1 MLQKQKSAMAPST
14 PTAPPRK
21 ASREHRRLQLIE
33 ATIETIAAL
42 GYSRT
47 TLTAVAKTAKLSHGL
62 VNFHFDTK
70 DKLLAE
76 TLLHLAA
83 EYRANWLAALA
94 GADPSPAAQVGAML
108 RADFAPAICTP
119 AKLSAWCAYWGEA
132 QSRPL
137 YQKSCESKDLERIRV
152 LQTICKKLISEGGY
166 QLDPDRVARV
176 LRVTLEGVWLDMM
189 TLSKPYARAEAMRT
203 VFTCAAAFF
212 PQHFDGGGV
221 VTPAKRIRRK

>member
-1 MLQKQKSAMAPST
+1 MLRKPKSATTPVAP
-14 PTAPPRK
+14 PAPPRK

-33 ATIETIAAL
+33 ATIETIAEL

-83 EYRANWLAALA
+83 EYRANWMAALA
-94 GADPSPAAQVGAML
+94 GADTAPAAQLGAML

-137 YQKSCESKDLERIRV
+137 YQKSCESKDLERIKV
-152 LQTICKKLISEGGY
+152 IQTICKKLISDGGY
-166 QLDPDRVARV
+166 RLDADRVARV

-212 PQHFDGGGV
+212 PLHFDENGV
-221 VTPAKRIRRK
+221 LTPTKQPRR